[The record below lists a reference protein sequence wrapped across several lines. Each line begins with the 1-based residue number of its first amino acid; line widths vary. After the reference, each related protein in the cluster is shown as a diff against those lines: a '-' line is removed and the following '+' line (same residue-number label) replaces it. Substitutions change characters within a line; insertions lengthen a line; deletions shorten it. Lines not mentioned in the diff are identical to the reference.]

1 MKMGNHNLFPSTAAL
16 YFISKNQYNRTR
28 YQSIPN
34 PDEFAG
40 APDCGANGEALPAD
54 DDREEGEAAPEE
66 DCGAKGEFDGE
77 APGAV
82 FGLD

>member
-1 MKMGNHNLFPSTAAL
+1 M
-16 YFISKNQYNRTR
+16 
-28 YQSIPN
+28 PN

-40 APDCGANGEALPAD
+40 VPDCGANGEALTAD
-54 DDREEGEAAPEE
+54 EDREEDEAAPEE